1 MKNTWRVQEGRT
13 ARQGVKAIKRDKL
26 VEEGKKTTQKQNV
39 PPPAPPGCF
48 ELVPHASVHGI
59 NFTCC
64 QQGEWCSIRGHQQP
78 SLIIHFSASLRV
90 RHASSE
96 RSVTTY
102 GERDPSFRGLGN
114 DSTFSP
120 LLFSSSDFQ
129 KLDGMTPV
137 KENRLFCGCFVD
149 QTRICFFFFLL
160 FAGSQWI
167 LDGLRANKKILGVYP
182 HRYSIEY
189 RFFLFRWLVFSK
201 LLNHIVGAKSQFT
214 KFFNKV
220 GQFEGLR
227 QIWGKESF

>member
-1 MKNTWRVQEGRT
+1 MSR
-13 ARQGVKAIKRDKL
+13 RQLLQVVL
-26 VEEGKKTTQKQNV
+26 NSS
-39 PPPAPPGCF
+39 
-48 ELVPHASVHGI
+48 PHASVHGI
-59 NFTCC
+59 NFTCF

-120 LLFSSSDFQ
+120 LRFLLRPFLFSEIRWNGSSERKHTF
-129 KLDGMTPV
+129 LRVFWGSG
-137 KENRLFCGCFVD
+137 ENLFL
-149 QTRICFFFFLL
+149 FFFV
-160 FAGSQWI
+160 
-167 LDGLRANKKILGVYP
+167 GLRANKKIFGVYP
-182 HRYSIEY
+182 HRYRIEY

-201 LLNHIVGAKSQFT
+201 RLNYIFGAKSQFT
-214 KFFNKV
+214 KFFNRV

-227 QIWGKESF
+227 QIWGKKVFKLKV